1 MRADDARDR
10 KSGRPV
16 YRRDFLALTA
26 GGAISGILLTGCTRP
41 GGSPWRFFTP
51 EEASQLESVVDRII
65 PPDVDPG
72 AAEAQVVRFI
82 DLQLVS
88 YYRAHQETYRRGL
101 AALAQTALQLK
112 GESFTGLSPEEQDKL
127 LIQLESDEV
136 PVELWSELSS
146 SAFFSLLIDHTMQG
160 FYGPPRHGGNREL
173 VAYQVVGLPYPQI
186 LGRVHPPDKEV
197 PRPHSTPVNQAAAA
211 AQPSR

>member
-1 MRADDARDR
+1 MRADDTRDR
-10 KSGRPV
+10 RSGRLV

-26 GGAISGILLTGCTRP
+26 GGAVSGILLTGCTLP
-41 GGSPWRFFTP
+41 GGSPWRFLTP
-51 EEASQLESVVDRII
+51 EEASLLESVVNRII

-72 AAEAQVVRFI
+72 AAGAQVVRFI

-88 YYRAHQETYRRGL
+88 YYQAHQETYRRGL
-101 AALAQTALQLK
+101 AALEQTALRL
-112 GESFTGLSPEEQDKL
+112 GGGSFNGLSPEEQDKM
-127 LIQLESDEV
+127 LIQLESDDV
-136 PVELWSELSS
+136 PEELWSELSS
-146 SAFFSLLIDHTMQG
+146 PAFFSLLVDHTMQG

-197 PRPHSTPVNQAAAA
+197 PRPRSTPVNPAAST